1 LACTENGAPDWYPQA
16 SLGQEAHVSPG
27 ESGASI
33 DELLDRAVR
42 AINEGDRATATTLA
56 GRVLSVD
63 HGNPEAEDLLTAPA
77 QYGEIRRLTIMFADL
92 VDSTALSTRLEP
104 ETYRTLVGRYRDE
117 VRRAVD
123 RYEGH
128 ISSIKGDGLLVVFGH
143 PKAHENDVRRA
154 VAAGLDITRAVAQL
168 SEQAERK
175 FAAAINVRVGI
186 HRGLVYLDTD
196 QDDVYGF
203 AANLTARIC
212 GVAEPGTVAVSDS
225 VAPLVRDSFE
235 LDVRPPVPVKG
246 VEGLVSHHQV
256 LGERPEAPPLR
267 PPPLIG
273 RDREH
278 GWLQQSWQRARDG
291 VLTSPGVVFR
301 GEPGIGKTRLANEAA
316 ELVRSSGAPVI
327 GLFGSPLHTD
337 TGLHPVRRLVERR
350 CGITRLTDGRERLRL
365 LQAELRACGLDP
377 ADAVPLLAPVL
388 GVDPEH
394 GYHPAAV
401 EGRALYELI
410 GATVRQY
417 VLACIGDQAGLV
429 VAEDVQWFDA
439 STLELLNS
447 LLTGAH
453 GRLLVVLTGREGN
466 WLRTDWPVTLFEL
479 SPLTDEQSD
488 ALINALDPSVTDPQ
502 RAAVR
507 NRCDGVP
514 FYIEHV
520 VGELEAIGADFGVP
534 EALYEPLFATLH
546 HPHPDVVPVIEAAA
560 VIGRAGDLPLLRAV
574 VGHDAKDVDYVVTE
588 LVGARV
594 LERRRTHSWRFRHEL
609 LREVAAELAP
619 PSRSRDLHARAARAL
634 VVAAATVEPDWRVVA
649 SHFEQAQQYDEAVGA
664 YQKASVNA
672 RRRGAIHEAVA
683 CLTKALDQLTGCAED
698 AARDRREI
706 AIRLERGFL
715 AGAVQ
720 GSMSGE
726 GPADFQ
732 RCLALASAG
741 NYQDE
746 LFSTLTALTSYY
758 VPRAE
763 LRRAH
768 DLLDSL
774 SARITRDRP
783 WSYPGIASVLG
794 SVIWL
799 EGDFTTARAHLLR
812 ALADRSAADP
822 GVLDTAWWV
831 NVDPISLAH
840 TYLALAHTVCGD
852 LDRANA
858 ELTESFGRCD
868 GLGFPQD
875 AYNRANAY
883 FMEIWVRLES
893 GQISEAATLVA
904 RLRQLSEQ
912 SGLDV
917 WQWVGRTEH
926 ATVKAL
932 AALGDGSDAATLTPL
947 AEKLARHVDG
957 SRLMHLNMFLTFHDS
972 IIGRLLISAGQPEKA
987 RERLELA
994 LRHAE
999 ETGMH
1004 FYDAEL
1010 MRVRAHTFTDPQE
1023 RRNALA
1029 DAFEFAHHQGA
1040 TLFELRCILDSFDLV
1055 GGVDRSELDDAV
1067 SRFGGDARWPEFAR
1081 AQRILS

>member
-1 LACTENGAPDWYPQA
+1 
-16 SLGQEAHVSPG
+16 VSPG
-27 ESGASI
+27 NSGASI
-33 DELLDRAVR
+33 DELLERAVR
-42 AINEGDRATATTLA
+42 AINEGDRATATKLA
-56 GRVLSVD
+56 GQVLSVD
-63 HGNPEAEDLLTAPA
+63 RGNPEAEDLLTAPA
-77 QYGEIRRLTIMFADL
+77 RYGEMRRLTIMFTDL

-104 ETYRTLVGRYRDE
+104 ERYHTLVGRYRDE
-117 VRRAVD
+117 VRRVVD

-128 ISSIKGDGLLVVFGH
+128 ISSIKGDGLLAIFGH

-154 VAAGLDITRAVAQL
+154 VAAGLDITRTVAQL

-175 FAAAINVRVGI
+175 LGVAINVRVGI

-203 AANLTARIC
+203 AANLTARLS
-212 GVAEPGTVAVSDS
+212 GLAEPGAVAVSDA
-225 VAPLVRDSFE
+225 VAPLVGHLFE
-235 LDVRPPVPVKG
+235 LSPRPAASVKG
-246 VEGLVSHHQV
+246 VDGLVSHHQV
-256 LGERPEAPPLR
+256 IGERPEAPPLP

-291 VLTSPGVVFR
+291 ALTSPGVVFR

-377 ADAVPLLAPVL
+377 ADAVPLLAPVI

-401 EGRALYELI
+401 EGRTLYELI

-429 VAEDVQWFDA
+429 VAEDVHWFDA
-439 STLELLNS
+439 STRELLNS
-447 LLTGAH
+447 LLTGAD

-479 SPLTDEQSD
+479 APLTDEQSD
-488 ALINALDPSVTDPQ
+488 ALINALDPTVTDPQ
-502 RAAVR
+502 RAAIR
-507 NRCDGVP
+507 GRCDGVP

-520 VGELEAIGADFGVP
+520 VSELEAIGADFGVP

-574 VGHDAKDVDYVVTE
+574 VGSGAKDVDYVVTE

-594 LERRRTHSWRFRHEL
+594 LERRGTDGWRFRHEL

-619 PSRSRDLHARAARAL
+619 PSRSRGLHALAARAL
-634 VVAAATVEPDWRVVA
+634 VNAAATVEPDWRVVA

-683 CLTKALDQLTGCAED
+683 CLTKALDQLAQCAAGPE
-698 AARDRREI
+698 RDRREI

-715 AGAVQ
+715 AGATQ
-720 GSMSGE
+720 GSTSGE

-732 RCLALASAG
+732 RCLALASTG

-746 LFSTLTALTSYY
+746 LLSTLTALIGYY
-758 VPRAE
+758 VARAE

-768 DLLDSL
+768 ELLEMLYDRIAEDRQWGYPAIESSL
-774 SARITRDRP
+774 GT
-783 WSYPGIASVLG
+783 VF
-794 SVIWL
+794 WL
-799 EGDFTTARAHLLR
+799 EGDFDTAREHLLR

-822 GVLDTAWWV
+822 HKLDVTWWIAT
-831 NVDPISLAH
+831 DPITAAH
-840 TYLALAHTVCGD
+840 NYLALMHLVHGD
-852 LDRANA
+852 LDRAEADIA
-858 ELTESFGRCD
+858 EAVRRSD
-868 GLGFPQD
+868 GLGYPQN
-875 AYNRANAY
+875 AYNRAFTY
-883 FMEIWVRLES
+883 FVEIWVCLEAS
-893 GQISEAATLVA
+893 QLSQAATLIA
-904 RLRQLSEQ
+904 GLRQLSEQ
-912 SGLDV
+912 SGLDL
-917 WQWVGRTEH
+917 WLQVGATEH

-932 AALGDGSDAATLTPL
+932 TALGAGADAATLIAR
-947 AEKLARHVDG
+947 AEKIALRVDG
-957 SRLMHLNMFLTFHDS
+957 SRLLHLNNYLTFKDA
-972 IIGRLLISAGQPEKA
+972 IIGRLLIAAGQPDKA
-987 RERLELA
+987 RQRLEMA
-994 LRHAE
+994 LWHAE

-1010 MRVRAHTFTDPQE
+1010 LRLQAHTFADPRV
-1023 RRNALA
+1023 RRHTLAAAL
-1029 DAFEFAHHQGA
+1029 EFARNQGA
-1040 TLFELRCILDSFDLV
+1040 ILFELRCLLDSFDLT
-1055 GGVDRSELDDAV
+1055 GNGDRSELHDALG
-1067 SRFGGDARWPEFAR
+1067 RFCGDARWPEFAR
-1081 AQRILS
+1081 AQAILS

>member
-1 LACTENGAPDWYPQA
+1 
-16 SLGQEAHVSPG
+16 VSPG
-27 ESGASI
+27 ESGVSI

-42 AINEGDRATATTLA
+42 AINEGDHATATTLA
-56 GRVLSVD
+56 SRVLSVD
-63 HGNPEAEDLLTAPA
+63 HNNPEAEDLLTAPA
-77 QYGEIRRLTIMFADL
+77 RYGEIRRLTIMFADL

-104 ETYRTLVGRYRDE
+104 ETYRTLVGHYRDE
-117 VRRAVD
+117 VRRVVD

-128 ISSIKGDGLLVVFGH
+128 VSSIKGDGLLVVFGH

-175 FAAAINVRVGI
+175 FAVAVNVRVGI

-203 AANLTARIC
+203 AANLTARLC

-235 LDVRPPVPVKG
+235 LNVCPPVPLKG
-246 VEGLVSHHQV
+246 VEGLVTHHQV
-256 LGERPEAPPLR
+256 LCERPEVPSLR
-267 PPPLIG
+267 SPRLIG
-273 RDREH
+273 RDRERS
-278 GWLQQSWQRARDG
+278 WLQQSWHRARDG
-291 VLTSPGVVFR
+291 VLTAPGIVFR
-301 GEPGIGKTRLANEAA
+301 GEPGIGKTRLATEAA

-327 GLFGSPLHTD
+327 ELFGSPLHTD

-350 CGITRLTDGRERLRL
+350 CGITRLTDGPERLRL
-365 LQAELRACGLDP
+365 LQAELLACELDP
-377 ADAVPLLAPVL
+377 ASAVPLLAPVL
-388 GVDPEH
+388 GVGPEH

-401 EGRALYELI
+401 EGRTLYELI
-410 GATVRQY
+410 GATVQQY
-417 VLACIGDQAGLV
+417 VLARIGDQAGLV
-429 VAEDVQWFDA
+429 VAEDAHWFDP
-439 STLELLNS
+439 STIELLNS
-447 LLTGAH
+447 LLGAAD
-453 GRLLVVLTGREGN
+453 GRLLVVLTGREGD
-466 WLRTDWPVTLFEL
+466 WLRTDWPVTLFDL
-479 SPLTDEQSD
+479 APLTDEQSD
-488 ALINALDPSVTDPQ
+488 ALINALDPSVTDAQ
-502 RAAVR
+502 RAAIR
-507 NRCDGVP
+507 SRCDGVP

-520 VGELEAIGADFGVP
+520 VAELDAAGAESGVP
-534 EALYEPLFATLH
+534 EPLYEPLFARLH
-546 HPHPDVVPVIEAAA
+546 QPDADVVPVVEAAA
-560 VIGRAGDLPLLRAV
+560 VIGRAGDLPLLRSV
-574 VGHDAKDVDYVVTE
+574 VGRDAKDVDGVVTE
-588 LVGARV
+588 LVRARV

-609 LREVAAELAP
+609 LREVAVELAP
-619 PSRSRDLHARAARAL
+619 PSLRRDLHARAAHAL
-634 VVAAATVEPDWRVVA
+634 VDAAAAAEPDWRVVA
-649 SHFEQAQQYDEAVGA
+649 THFEQARQYDEAVEA

-672 RRRGAIHEAVA
+672 RRRGALHEALA
-683 CLTKALDQLTGCAED
+683 CLTNALDQLASCA
-698 AARDRREI
+698 AGPARDRREI

-732 RCLALASAG
+732 RCLALASTG

-858 ELTESFGRCD
+858 ELTESFERCD
-868 GLGFPQD
+868 GLGFPQN

-972 IIGRLLISAGQPEKA
+972 IIGRLLIAAGQLEKA
-987 RERLELA
+987 RERLEMA

-999 ETGMH
+999 DTGMRFH
-1004 FYDAEL
+1004 DAEL
-1010 MRVRAHTFTDPQE
+1010 MRVRAHTFTQPDA
-1023 RRNALA
+1023 RRAALA
-1029 DAFEFAHHQGA
+1029 AALQLARHQGA
-1040 TLFELRCILDSFDLV
+1040 TLFELRCLLDSFDLL
-1055 GGVDRSELDDAV
+1055 GDGDRSELAGLI
-1067 SRFGGDARWPEFAR
+1067 SRFPGDTRWAEFLR
-1081 AQRILS
+1081 AQEILS